1 MVLLVTSSNMKRL
14 AMQSCVLTL
23 IVSSSLA
30 FAPLMNPVGVRLLPS
45 VVVRTDEA
53 AIYLPSRVFLS
64 SSDSSSESTS
74 TAAAAIDVT
83 SLPVS
88 NPRTVARMEKFA
100 RLPVWPVWN
109 GVAIF
114 ILSKIFGDEVGAKLE
129 DAIGGRVC
137 PNFFSTD
144 PRVTTTS
151 PFIMLVH
158 HRHSFAAWDV
168 LRYIQRTFF
177 PEGFPAHPHRGFV
190 TVTYILKGGFRHR
203 DSLGVKQ
210 LYGADTSNT
219 GKSRYGGKHTQWLTT
234 GGGMLHEEMF
244 DMGEGNNFFQPAD
257 QELYQ
262 LWLNLP
268 SQDKLMSPRIDL
280 LGGPEDTPTVVTS
293 DNGKS
298 TETIV
303 IAGTHGEATSTAPIR
318 SDLAILHVKMEAGT
332 EWRHEM
338 PASHETV
345 VLYVR
350 RGAIEIEGERI
361 PPHHTA
367 YLSSQGAS
375 LTVINAEDG
384 GEADFLLLA
393 GQPLREPVAAQGS
406 MVMNTADQIN
416 DAYDDYQ
423 RGLMGLPWSEQLS
436 DVDWMTHVEKY
447 PSRYSLK
454 DGR

>member
-1 MVLLVTSSNMKRL
+1 MYSY
-14 AMQSCVLTL
+14 
-23 IVSSSLA
+23 IVD
-30 FAPLMNPVGVRLLPS
+30 
-45 VVVRTDEA
+45 VVRELT
-53 AIYLPSRVFLS
+53 IYCSILHCSNVF
-64 SSDSSSESTS
+64 
-74 TAAAAIDVT
+74 
-83 SLPVS
+83 
-88 NPRTVARMEKFA
+88 
-100 RLPVWPVWN
+100 
-109 GVAIF
+109 
-114 ILSKIFGDEVGAKLE
+114 
-129 DAIGGRVC
+129 
-137 PNFFSTD
+137 
-144 PRVTTTS
+144 TTS
-151 PFIMLVH
+151 HLLTITII
-158 HRHSFAAWDV
+158 R
-168 LRYIQRTFF
+168 
-177 PEGFPAHPHRGFV
+177 

-203 DSLGVKQ
+203 DSMGIKQ
-210 LYGADTSNT
+210 LYGADKASD
-219 GKSRYGGKHTQWLTT
+219 GKSSTSRYGGKHTQWLTT

-280 LGGPEDTPTVVTS
+280 LGGPEDTPTVVTNN
-293 DNGKS
+293 NGKS

-303 IAGTHGEATSTAPIR
+303 IAGTHDGATSAAPIR
-318 SDLAILHVKMEAGT
+318 SELAILHVKMEAGT
-332 EWRHEM
+332 TWQHEM

-367 YLSSQGAS
+367 YLSTQGAS
-375 LTVINAEDG
+375 LTVVNAEDG

-406 MVMNTADQIN
+406 MVMNTDSEIN
-416 DAYDDYQ
+416 VAYDDYQ

-436 DVDWMTHVEKY
+436 DEDWTAHVDKY

-454 DGR
+454 DDR